1 MSMNDPVSDM
11 FTRIRNGQ
19 HSAKRVV
26 KMYSS
31 KLKCAIAS
39 VLKEEGYI
47 EEFEVMQTGNTSE
60 LVITLKYHMGEPV
73 LEMIKCVSRPGL
85 RIYRGSQELPK
96 VNGGLGTAIIST
108 SKGIMTDQAARA
120 AGYGGEVLCVVA

>member
-60 LVITLKYHMGEPV
+60 LAITLKYHMGEPV
-73 LEMIKCVSRPGL
+73 LEMIKRVSRPGL
-85 RIYRGSQELPK
+85 RIYRSSQELPK

-108 SKGIMTDQAARA
+108 SKGIMTDRAARA

>member
-19 HSAKRVV
+19 QSAKRVV

-47 EEFEVMQTGNTSE
+47 EGFEVVQIGNTSE
-60 LVITLKYHMGEPV
+60 LTITLKYHMGEPV
-73 LEMIKCVSRPGL
+73 LEMMRRVSRPGL
-85 RIYRGSQELPK
+85 RIYRSSQELPK

-108 SKGIMTDQAARA
+108 SKGVMTDRAARA